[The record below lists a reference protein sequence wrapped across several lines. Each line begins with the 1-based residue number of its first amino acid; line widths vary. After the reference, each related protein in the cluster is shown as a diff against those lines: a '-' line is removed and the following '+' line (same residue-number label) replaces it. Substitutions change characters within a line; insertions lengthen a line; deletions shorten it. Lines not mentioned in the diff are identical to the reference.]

1 MVFFKNSWLKSK
13 IFKIFCCKDAYYR
26 KCPRFENAY
35 YWRQIIVRVLIRDQV
50 GISGRWGPSVSF
62 VSMTRI
68 GLTGCGPPVCTQVHN
83 KRSTGI
89 MGPHALFHALLSG
102 PQTGRINKFKK
113 KLYSKVGLHF
123 ISRSLNFKHNF
134 NWITNF
140 SSLCQIHASLSN

>member
-1 MVFFKNSWLKSK
+1 MVLFKNSWLKSK
-13 IFKIFCCKDAYYR
+13 IFCCKNAYYR

-35 YWRQIIVRVLIRDQV
+35 YWRQITVGVLIRDQV

-102 PQTGRINKFKK
+102 PQTGRFNKFKK
-113 KLYSKVGLHF
+113 NCIQKSAYILFLGHWTLSI
-123 ISRSLNFKHNF
+123 ISIGRNGKMRIMYLD
-134 NWITNF
+134 
-140 SSLCQIHASLSN
+140 